1 MLFTN
6 RNDIRRTSGSFL
18 GWLKAVGR
26 MLMYAMRVIS
36 VLIGVYLFLNT
47 VPAESARKVQTTIEK
62 MIRV

>member
-36 VLIGVYLFLNT
+36 VLIRVYFVSEYSADGKCT
-47 VPAESARKVQTTIEK
+47 ESANND
-62 MIRV
+62 

>member
-36 VLIGVYLFLNT
+36 VLIGVYFVSEYSAGGKCT
-47 VPAESARKVQTTIEK
+47 ESANND
-62 MIRV
+62 

>member
-36 VLIGVYLFLNT
+36 VLIGVYF
-47 VPAESARKVQTTIEK
+47 VSEYSADGKCTERANND
-62 MIRV
+62 